1 MTAIAYSQSDSP
13 VLALGLGRSLAKRA
27 IEVRV
32 SISLLRAGIS
42 HNPQAYPACHL
53 PMLFGATRVRDLVID
68 IVSLRKILQNRT
80 TFPDFQLFA
89 ISAHINKGW
98 DATVGI
104 DVEVPLFF
112 LLMFKKFDRAY
123 L

>member
-1 MTAIAYSQSDSP
+1 
-13 VLALGLGRSLAKRA
+13 
-27 IEVRV
+27 
-32 SISLLRAGIS
+32 
-42 HNPQAYPACHL
+42 
-53 PMLFGATRVRDLVID
+53 MLFGATRVRDLVID
-68 IVSLRKILQNRT
+68 IVSLRKILQDRT
-80 TFPDFQLFA
+80 TFPDLQLFA

-112 LLMFKKFDRAY
+112 LLMLKKLDRAY